1 MFRIDQIAYNNSLS
15 GVHPVEKIA
24 FASITL
30 MIGIAFDTVLVPLIV
45 FLLMSVSTIFIARVS
60 AAFYLK
66 LLSLPFAFL
75 VVSMVAVIFN
85 VSLTPFSYLFG
96 GSWGPVYI
104 GISAESMGQAG
115 QLLFKALGAVSC
127 LYFLALTTPM
137 TEIINTLR
145 KLKIPVLFLEL
156 MILIYRFIFLLLDTA
171 GKIHLSQSSRWGYAS
186 IKTSYRSMAV
196 LIANLFSRAY
206 WRSQLSYQ
214 ALLSRGYSGDM
225 QFLGVEY
232 SRSYKNIMLILI
244 VEAAL
249 LSLGLYGR
257 ANI

>member
-1 MFRIDQIAYNNSLS
+1 MFRIDQFAYNNSLS
-15 GVHPVEKIA
+15 AVNPVEKIA
-24 FASITL
+24 FAVITL
-30 MIGIAFDTVLVPLIV
+30 AIGIAFDTVLVPLTV
-45 FLLMSVSTIFIARVS
+45 FLLMSVSTIFLARVS
-60 AAFYLK
+60 AVFYLR
-66 LLSLPFAFL
+66 LLSLPFTFL
-75 VVSMVAVIFN
+75 LVSMAAVIFN
-85 VSLTPFSYLFG
+85 ISLTPFNYLFG
-96 GSWGPVYI
+96 GAWGPVYI
-104 GISAESMGQAG
+104 GISAESLRQAV

-145 KLKIPVLFLEL
+145 KLKVPVLFLEL

-206 WRSQLSYQ
+206 WRSQSSYQ

-225 QFLGVEY
+225 KFLGVKY
-232 SRSYKNIMLILI
+232 SWSYRNLMLILI
-244 VEAAL
+244 IEAAL
-249 LSLGLYGR
+249 LSLGLCGR